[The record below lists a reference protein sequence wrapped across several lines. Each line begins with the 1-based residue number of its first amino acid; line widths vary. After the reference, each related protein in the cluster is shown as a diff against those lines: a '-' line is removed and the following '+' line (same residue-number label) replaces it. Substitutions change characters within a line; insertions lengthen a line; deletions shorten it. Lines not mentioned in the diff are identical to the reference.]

1 MYKIFETQNF
11 TKSLE
16 QNFGGQQ
23 KRIKKKL
30 REYVYLQLKESPEFG
45 PNIKRL
51 RDWDPPTWR
60 YRIGAY
66 RFFYEIDKHSNIVH
80 MIFAEHRN
88 KAYKK

>member
-11 TKSLE
+11 TKSLG
-16 QNFGGQQ
+16 QDFGGQQ

-45 PNIKRL
+45 PNIKSL
-51 RDWDPPTWR
+51 RDWEPPTWR

-66 RFFYEIDKHSNIVH
+66 RFFYEIDKQDKIVY
-80 MIFAEHRN
+80 MLFAEHRN
-88 KAYKK
+88 KSYNK